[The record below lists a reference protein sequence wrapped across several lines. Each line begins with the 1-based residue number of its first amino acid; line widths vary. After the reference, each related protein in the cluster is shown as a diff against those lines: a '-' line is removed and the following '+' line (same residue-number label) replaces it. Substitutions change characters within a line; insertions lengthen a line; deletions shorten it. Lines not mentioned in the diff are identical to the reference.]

1 MASPNDKNNLPV
13 IDLGL
18 SPVIDLGLSPVKP
31 EEEEKKESRGIL
43 GTTYDVAAGT
53 ASVLGDVGQGIGAGG
68 VNIIQGIG
76 ELGGIGVDYG
86 LGKLGFET
94 NIAGGIASVGQGTKN
109 FLGLT
114 PEGTT
119 GKVAEGIVTFGS
131 VLIPV
136 AGWVGAASNTARG
149 VQTLRATSTLGRSAQ
164 AFGRTRLGKKTLGAD
179 GLLGGVQKA
188 AFTSVGAGVADVIVA
203 PEGFGTMADS
213 FDALPDFLQTEDDTG
228 LSGQDEAARKFRNKL
243 RIGFEGGLLGAAGE
257 IAFPLISGGA
267 RATGRGIGTAVDF
280 TKQAAGKIKK
290 IPGIPQAG
298 SAIVNGFEVLG
309 QQVPRIP
316 GGQRLIDVKDKTK
329 SLAQNFLLSRG
340 TAPEKLYE
348 GGIEADAVVDAIT
361 KSATNRFQIFEKAL
375 KKAIGGQRLLG
386 RGRAGVRQGH
396 ERLVRYLE
404 GDDTALDMY
413 GESVVRA
420 GSDMRSQIDALTEE
434 LTKQVER
441 STALRPQD
449 KLRLIEE
456 MNAGRGKYLRRVY
469 AQNSDPNFLVPQN
482 LAENRNFQSAVAEVA
497 DMLIRTTPEGMAPEV
512 AREQAELMIRT
523 SLGKGALDYGIP
535 VEKLAAQQAKSM
547 TVGAKQLGLGKHG
560 DRPLHAVVEGLFKRK
575 KNILEDS
582 IAYRKLLGEYTDPKT
597 RYLTTIGDMAKTYA
611 SNRFYDDAAKTFGVD
626 FNTARNIIS
635 QGGRPL
641 AIKMPGNMTGDQV
654 SEFAD
659 SIGYK
664 YLAPET
670 IQEISEETGEV
681 LVKESA
687 TTFGGR
693 FGSMTGY
700 VVSPEIYHSIAA
712 ANRNTMPVLSSL
724 YSAALQVKGLGQI
737 SQTVLDA
744 LAQVRNFVSG
754 NFMLLANGNLMR
766 NLDFS
771 EGAAL
776 TFGKVANLNKKEF
789 KDFYDKIGLIG
800 IRDQNI
806 QLNEFQLL
814 LKEASEAKYAGK
826 SAQAIQQLMNK
837 APVLK
842 QLQAIYGGTDTFY
855 KVLGF
860 MAERAK
866 YSAAFKKAGVGF
878 DSTFDPAN
886 PLAIALRTNLVNSGV
901 ARREVGTL
909 PRQETD
915 LLPGVD
921 FFDIFTGDIVKR
933 TMPTYS
939 RVPKIIKSIRRIPI
953 AGNFV
958 AFPAEILRN
967 SVNIVQQGMR
977 EMAFKVSDE
986 VVEELASRIGVRN
999 PQMTAEQVQASAIR
1013 SAKEL
1018 QKQIR
1023 GIGGQRVSG
1032 YVSSAIILPS
1042 ATKTA
1047 AMTALEYDEE
1057 DMAAMQKI
1065 APSYLKGHD
1074 LIPLSR
1080 PNNKG
1085 EIEFIDFSYMN
1096 PYDFALAP
1104 AKAAMQIYAEKGELT
1119 DSEVSRVSAGMW
1131 EGFKTFI
1138 EPFGSESL
1146 MAERI
1151 IDVMPSGSEFTFGI
1165 GGRGGRTTTGSR
1177 IYTEEDAASGDAF
1190 TKSINHILGGLV
1202 PGLVEDLF
1210 VKERRGE
1217 FVPGRVYRAITGMPG
1232 PRGQNFDVYEES
1244 VAYLTG
1250 LRGQKLDIPESIK
1263 FAGLDFANSRGRISS
1278 VFNSVVKANDSTE
1291 ADMIAAYQKAN
1302 EDKFRS
1308 MSELYSQIQAFRRLL
1323 PEKQA
1328 DRIIRQQL
1336 KREGRMGTKEIS
1348 LLLRGKFLPISVNRQ
1363 NIMKDINRDLN
1374 VKGERRLVDRPPFD
1388 AFREM
1393 ELNFRGMDLGV
1404 IEETVRD
1411 TPIEETQPTSPDPNL
1426 PVINILP
1433 DSNLPVIDLGLSQ
1446 APAPAPSSQ
1455 VAQATPDPAL
1465 LGSNPIEVMK
1475 NLQIAQRT

>member
-1 MASPNDKNNLPV
+1 MASPKNIPTITVPTIPTIELPE
-13 IDLGL
+13 
-18 SPVIDLGLSPVKP
+18 K
-31 EEEEKKESRGIL
+31 EETSRGIL
-43 GTTYDVAAGT
+43 GTAYDIGAGT
-53 ASVLGDVGQGIGAGG
+53 VSVLSDVGQGIGAGG

-94 NIAGGIASVGQGTKN
+94 DVAGGIAALGQGTKE

-114 PEGTT
+114 PEGTA
-119 GKVAEGIVTFGS
+119 GNVAEGIVTFGS

-136 AGWVGAASNTARG
+136 AGWVGTASNAARG

-164 AFGRTRLGKKTLGAD
+164 AFGKTRLGRKTLGAD

-188 AFTSVGAGVADVIVA
+188 TFTSIGAGVADVIVA

-243 RIGFEGGLLGAAGE
+243 RIGFEGGVLGAVGE
-257 IAFPLISGGA
+257 IAFPFISGGA
-267 RATGRGIGTAVDF
+267 RATGRGIGTAVDV
-280 TKQAAGKIKK
+280 TKVVAGKIAN
-290 IPGIPQAG
+290 IPGVPQAG
-298 SAIVNGFEVLG
+298 SAIVNGFDVLG

-316 GGQRLIDVKDKTK
+316 GAQKLVDVKDKTK

-361 KSATNRFQIFEKAL
+361 KSATKRFQIFEKAL
-375 KKAIGGQRLLG
+375 KKAVGGQRLLG

-413 GESVVRA
+413 GQNVVRA
-420 GSDMRSQIDALTEE
+420 GNEMRNQVDALTEE
-434 LTKQVER
+434 LTKQIER

-497 DMLIRTTPEGMAPEV
+497 DMLIRTTPGGVAPDV

-523 SLGKGALDYGIP
+523 SLGKGTLDYGIP
-535 VEKLAAQQAKSM
+535 VERLAAQQAKSM

-582 IAYRKLLGEYTDPKT
+582 PAYRKLLGEYTDPKT
-597 RYLTTIGDMAKTYA
+597 RYLTTVGDMAKTYA
-611 SNRFYDDAAKTFGVD
+611 SNRFYDDAVRSFGVD
-626 FNTARNIIS
+626 FNTARQMITN
-635 QGGRPL
+635 GGRPL

-670 IQEISEETGEV
+670 IQKVSEETGEV
-681 LVKESA
+681 LIKESA
-687 TTFGGR
+687 STFGGR

-789 KDFYDKIGLIG
+789 KEFYDKIGLIG

-866 YSAAFKKAGVGF
+866 YSAALKKAGVGF
-878 DSTFDPAN
+878 DSAFDPNN
-886 PLAIALRTNLVNSGV
+886 PLANALRANLVNSGV
-901 ARREVGTL
+901 ARRETSTL

-939 RVPKIIKSIRRIPI
+939 RVPKIIKGIRRIPI

-977 EMAFKVSDE
+977 EMTFKVSDE
-986 VVEELASRIGVRN
+986 VVAELANRIGVRN
-999 PQMTAEQVQASAIR
+999 PQMTTEQIQASALQ

-1018 QKQIR
+1018 QRQIR

-1032 YVSSAIILPS
+1032 YIASAMVLPD
-1042 ATKTA
+1042 ATKAA
-1047 AMTALEYDEE
+1047 AMTALEYTEE

-1065 APSYLKGHD
+1065 APDFLKGHD

-1085 EIEFIDFSYMN
+1085 EIEFVDFSYMN

-1119 DSEVSRVSAGMW
+1119 DSEAARVGAGIW

-1165 GGRGGRTTTGSR
+1165 GGRAGRTTTGSR
-1177 IYTEEDAASGDAF
+1177 IYTEEDIASGDAF

-1232 PRGQNFDVYEES
+1232 PRGQEFDVYEEA

-1250 LRGQKLDIPESIK
+1250 LRAQKMDIPESIK
-1263 FAGLDFANSRGRISS
+1263 FAGLDFANSRGRVSS

-1291 ADMIAAYQKAN
+1291 ADMVAAFQKAN
-1302 EDKFRS
+1302 EDKYRS
-1308 MSELYSQIQAFRRLL
+1308 MSSLYTQIQAFRRLL
-1323 PEKQA
+1323 PRDKA

-1336 KREGRMGTKEIS
+1336 KKEGRMGNKEIS
-1348 LLLRGKFLPISVNRQ
+1348 LLLQGKFAPVTFNTQ
-1363 NIMKDINRDLN
+1363 NIMRDINRDMN
-1374 VKGERRLVDRPPFD
+1374 IKGERRLVERPPFD
-1388 AFREM
+1388 AFRDIQRE
-1393 ELNFRGMDLGV
+1393 FQGIDLGV
-1404 IEETVRD
+1404 MEE
-1411 TPIEETQPTSPDPNL
+1411 EEPTKDIPT
-1426 PVINILP
+1426 INIP
-1433 DSNLPVIDLGLSQ
+1433 SDNIPTINLSQ
-1446 APAPAPSSQ
+1446 APTAAPPSQ
-1455 VAQATPDPAL
+1455 LAQATPNPAL
-1465 LGSNPIEVMK
+1465 LGSNPISIMK